1 MHSLKKNRG
10 DGLTN
15 PKLCGR
21 LCKVKHFSGTTMLV
35 NFVYAKFTMGSKS
48 VSSGDKKQR
57 SAKCTPL
64 FFMVRETGLEP
75 VRWKHTPLKRA
86 RLPIPPLP
94 QKPLYY
100 TSFFCGC
107 QYLLE
112 KFFCKFCVFSLSFV
126 LSDTLYC
133 KTNI

>member
-1 MHSLKKNRG
+1 MHSLNKNRV

-15 PKLCGR
+15 PKLRGS
-21 LCKVKHFSGTTMLV
+21 LCKVRHFSGATMLV
-35 NFVYAKFTMGSKS
+35 NFACAKFTMGSKS
-48 VSSGDKKQR
+48 ASSDDKRQR

-64 FFMVRETGLEP
+64 SFMVRETGLEP

-100 TSFFCGC
+100 TTIF
-107 QYLLE
+107 
-112 KFFCKFCVFSLSFV
+112 
-126 LSDTLYC
+126 LYC
-133 KTNI
+133 Q